1 MNMKRIGLLLVALG
15 VAGLA
20 CVSAE
25 VQVRVPEDHQG
36 GLYNAVSVSPKTEEY
51 ILSFLM
57 QDKTDENEYIVD
69 EYMCE
74 EFAADL
80 WWNAYNEGIEGCIVW
95 VYTGEGFHTLVKLHT
110 VDGELW
116 VEPSLDFTSSSC
128 WYEIWKTFCG
138 ENAFNKC
145 LNTLSK

>member
-1 MNMKRIGLLLVALG
+1 M
-15 VAGLA
+15 AGLT
-20 CVSAE
+20 CVSVEAR
-25 VQVRVPEDHQG
+25 VRVPEGYQG
-36 GLYNAVSVSPKTEEY
+36 SLYDPTSVSPKTKEHV
-51 ILSFLM
+51 LGFLA

-95 VYTGEGFHTLVKLHT
+95 VYTGEGFHSLVKFYT
-110 VDGELW
+110 TAGELW
-116 VEPSLDFTSSSC
+116 VEPSLEFTSSVC
-128 WYEIWKTFCG
+128 WYEVWKTFCG